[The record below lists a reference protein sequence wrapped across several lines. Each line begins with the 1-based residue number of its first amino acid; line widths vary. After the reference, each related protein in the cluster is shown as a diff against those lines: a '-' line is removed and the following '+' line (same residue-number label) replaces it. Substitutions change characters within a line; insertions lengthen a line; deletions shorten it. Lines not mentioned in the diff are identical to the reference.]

1 MDASTAQ
8 LSPYNSV
15 QSNLSFCVE
24 LAATDLSRTNHDSSS
39 PLMSICPLDT
49 HDRNCL
55 VMVVIIWEGND
66 PTERIVTVRVTEPAY
81 LPSRLQRNG
90 QPHEIRDGAYSY
102 TFSLTLMPGMNH
114 IVWCSSSP
122 VNLSESLS
130 TFAFGRPNIWLFPSD
145 SSSSLLF
152 YSTNA
157 DTSPSNTSPYLPI
170 PPLMVSPF
178 SSLLQDSPPQV
189 GLLLNGAPSLLTLSR
204 LSSGPFGL
212 LHPTVGRIYPW
223 LLQRTTHYLI
233 TSVSSH
239 E

>member
-8 LSPYNSV
+8 LSPYNSA

-24 LAATDLSRTNHDSSS
+24 LAATDLSRTNHDFSP

-66 PTERIVTVRVTEPAY
+66 PTERIVTVRVTEPTY
-81 LPSRLQRNG
+81 LPPRLQRNG

-122 VNLSESLS
+122 VNLNESLS

-145 SSSSLLF
+145 PSSSLLF

-189 GLLLNGAPSLLTLSR
+189 GYS
-204 LSSGPFGL
+204 
-212 LHPTVGRIYPW
+212 
-223 LLQRTTHYLI
+223 
-233 TSVSSH
+233 
-239 E
+239 